1 MGAENES
8 DYAELKR
15 RVREAGL
22 LERQPWWY
30 VLSLGINTLLLCLCL
45 MGLARFQLIWFQV
58 FAGIALAFVSGQL
71 AFQVHDAGHHQMFA
85 WTGLNRLVGFLTL
98 NGLLGA
104 SFAWWIDDHTRH
116 HAHPN
121 HWELDPDL
129 DNGVTAF
136 SAQQALSR
144 PWPLRWIVKY
154 QAVLFVP
161 LACLYAWSAYVN
173 SILYLARHRFA
184 GRKLEAIVL
193 TLHAAATVWLLVHLV
208 GPWSALL
215 VIAVQRTG
223 TGLYLGLVFAT
234 NHQGMPQLAENV
246 KLDYLR
252 RQVLTTR
259 NLRGGLLTDLLY
271 GSLNLQIE
279 HHLFP
284 RMTRLN
290 LRRARP
296 IVKQFCAELGV
307 PYYETSVA
315 QSYREL
321 LRFLHRVGEPLRQ
334 AKSRVPP
341 RPQPAQ

>member
-1 MGAENES
+1 MGAEGDS
-8 DYAELKR
+8 DFAELKR
-15 RVREAGL
+15 RVRQAGL

-30 VLSLGINTLLLCLCL
+30 VLSIGINALLLCLCL
-45 MGLARFQLIWFQV
+45 VCLAQFQVIWFQV
-58 FAGIALAFVSGQL
+58 LAGIVLAFVSGQL
-71 AFQVHDAGHHQMFA
+71 AFQVHDAGHNQMFA
-85 WTGLNRLVGFLTL
+85 RTRLNRLVGFLTL

-121 HWELDPDL
+121 QWDLDPDL
-129 DNGVTAF
+129 DNGVMAF
-136 SAQQALSR
+136 STEQAFSR

-154 QAVLFVP
+154 QAFLFVP
-161 LACLYAWSAYVN
+161 LACLYAWSAHVN
-173 SILYLARHRFA
+173 SILYLARHKFVSR
-184 GRKLEAIVL
+184 RLEAIVL
-193 TLHAAATVWLLVHLV
+193 ALHAAATIGLLVHLV

-223 TGLYLGLVFAT
+223 TGLYLGLVFGT
-234 NHQGMPQLAENV
+234 NHQGMPQLTENV

-259 NLRGGLLTDLLY
+259 NLRGGWFTDLLY

-284 RMTRLN
+284 RMTRMN

-296 IVKQFCAELGV
+296 IVKQFCAELAI
-307 PYYETSVA
+307 PYHETSVVE
-315 QSYREL
+315 SYREL
-321 LRFLHRVGEPLRQ
+321 LCFLHAVGKPLRQ
-334 AKSRVPP
+334 LEGRAP
-341 RPQPAQ
+341 RQPQPTQ